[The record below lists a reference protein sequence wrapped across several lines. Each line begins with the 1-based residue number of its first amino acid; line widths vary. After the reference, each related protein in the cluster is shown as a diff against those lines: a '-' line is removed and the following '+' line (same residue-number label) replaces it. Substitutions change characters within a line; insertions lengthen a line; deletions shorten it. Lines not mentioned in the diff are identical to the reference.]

1 MGKCTSKERNID
13 LKKLGEKTKT
23 SSTQS
28 LIDISSKIIISQFT
42 SDYEEDYKI
51 LKFLGEGSYAEC
63 YAVQNRLT
71 GINRAMKILH
81 RKKSLKSN
89 GIPDETII
97 NEIKIL
103 CKTDHPNILK
113 LLSVYYNELYINI
126 ITELCSEGE
135 LYNEI
140 DKNGIFNEKKASY
153 VIYQILSAI
162 NYCHKM
168 NIIHRDLK
176 PENIFI
182 VKREDYDNDLL
193 FIKIGDFGTAKWFE
207 ENKIERNVV
216 GSCYYIA
223 PEVLEKKYNEKCD
236 LWSIG
241 VIMYIL
247 LSGKPP
253 FNGVNDEEIYKK
265 ILNGSYDLKNEPWDK
280 ISNEAKDLIYKL
292 LLRDTE
298 KRINAED
305 ALKHKWFIVN
315 QSKEL
320 FNKIENK
327 VIIEKLINNLLNYK
341 NYSII
346 QECAL
351 AYLVHNFNQTRNVI
365 NACKLF
371 SLIDTDNDGKI
382 NERDL
387 LKGLKKIFDDKD
399 LEKKCHIIFENIDM
413 NHNIYVEYEEFVRG
427 AVDKEKFLS
436 ELTLKFAF
444 RFFDK
449 DGNAEIDYREI
460 EEIFKDN
467 IADVKKVHENI
478 KKIIDE
484 VDSNNDGKISFN
496 EFCIAMKKM
505 IQP

>member
-1 MGKCTSKERNID
+1 MGKCSSKERNTR
-13 LKKLGEKTKT
+13 LKNLGEKTKI
-23 SSTQS
+23 SSIQS
-28 LIDISSKIIISQFT
+28 LIDISSQIIIT
-42 SDYEEDYKI
+42 ENKSDYEEDYKV
-51 LKFLGEGSYAEC
+51 LKFLGQGSYAEC

-81 RKKSLKSN
+81 RKKLPGSN
-89 GIPDETII
+89 GISDDTII
-97 NEIKIL
+97 NEINIL
-103 CKTDHPNILK
+103 RQTDHPNILK
-113 LLSVYYNELYINI
+113 LLSFYYNDVSYNI

-135 LYNEI
+135 LYDEI
-140 DKNGIFNEKKASY
+140 EKNSIFSEKKASY
-153 VIYQILSAI
+153 IIYQILSAI

-265 ILNGSYDLKNEPWDK
+265 ILNGSYDLKSEPWDK
-280 ISNEAKDLIYKL
+280 ISKEAKDLIYKL
-292 LLRDTE
+292 LLKDTE

-305 ALKHKWFIVN
+305 ALKHKWFIDN

-327 VIIEKLINNLLNYK
+327 VVIEKMINNLLNYK
-341 NYSII
+341 NYSVI
-346 QECAL
+346 QEIAL

-371 SLIDTDNDGKI
+371 NLIDTDNDGKI
-382 NERDL
+382 KESDL

-413 NHNIYVEYEEFVRG
+413 NHNVYVEYEEFVRG

-449 DGNAEIDYREI
+449 DGNTEIDYREI

-467 IADVKKVHENI
+467 VSDINKAHEHF

-484 VDSNNDGKISFN
+484 VDSNHDGKISFN

-505 IQP
+505 ITP

>member
-1 MGKCTSKERNID
+1 
-13 LKKLGEKTKT
+13 
-23 SSTQS
+23 
-28 LIDISSKIIISQFT
+28 
-42 SDYEEDYKI
+42 
-51 LKFLGEGSYAEC
+51 
-63 YAVQNRLT
+63 
-71 GINRAMKILH
+71 
-81 RKKSLKSN
+81 
-89 GIPDETII
+89 
-97 NEIKIL
+97 
-103 CKTDHPNILK
+103 
-113 LLSVYYNELYINI
+113 
-126 ITELCSEGE
+126 
-135 LYNEI
+135 
-140 DKNGIFNEKKASY
+140 
-153 VIYQILSAI
+153 
-162 NYCHKM
+162 
-168 NIIHRDLK
+168 
-176 PENIFI
+176 
-182 VKREDYDNDLL
+182 
-193 FIKIGDFGTAKWFE
+193 
-207 ENKIERNVV
+207 
-216 GSCYYIA
+216 
-223 PEVLEKKYNEKCD
+223 
-236 LWSIG
+236 
-241 VIMYIL
+241 MYIL

>member
-1 MGKCTSKERNID
+1 MGKCSSKDRNTR
-13 LKKLGEKTKT
+13 LKNLGEKTKI
-23 SSTQS
+23 SSIQS
-28 LIDISSKIIISQFT
+28 LIDISSQIIIT
-42 SDYEEDYKI
+42 ENKSDYEEDYKV
-51 LKFLGEGSYAEC
+51 LKFLGQGSYAEC

-81 RKKSLKSN
+81 RKKLPGSN
-89 GIPDETII
+89 GISDDTII
-97 NEIKIL
+97 NEINIL
-103 CKTDHPNILK
+103 RQTDHPNILK
-113 LLSVYYNELYINI
+113 LLSFYYNDASYNI

-135 LYNEI
+135 LYDEI
-140 DKNGIFNEKKASY
+140 EKNSIFSEKKASY
-153 VIYQILSAI
+153 IIYQVLSAI

-305 ALKHKWFIVN
+305 ALKHKWFIDN

-327 VIIEKLINNLLNYK
+327 VVIEKMINNLLNYK
-341 NYSII
+341 NYSVI
-346 QECAL
+346 QEIAL

-371 SLIDTDNDGKI
+371 NLIDTDNDGKI
-382 NERDL
+382 KESDL

-413 NHNIYVEYEEFVRG
+413 NHNVYVEYEEFVRG

-449 DGNAEIDYREI
+449 DGNTEIDYREI

-467 IADVKKVHENI
+467 VSDINKAHEHF

-484 VDSNNDGKISFN
+484 VDSNHDGKISFN

-505 IQP
+505 ITP

>member
-1 MGKCTSKERNID
+1 MGKCSSKDRNTR
-13 LKKLGEKTKT
+13 LKNLGEKTKI
-23 SSTQS
+23 SSIQS
-28 LIDISSKIIISQFT
+28 LIDISSQIIIT
-42 SDYEEDYKI
+42 ENKSDYEEDYKV
-51 LKFLGEGSYAEC
+51 LKFLGQGSYAEC

-81 RKKSLKSN
+81 RKKLPGSN
-89 GIPDETII
+89 GISDDTII
-97 NEIKIL
+97 NEINIL
-103 CKTDHPNILK
+103 RQTDHPNILK
-113 LLSVYYNELYINI
+113 LLSFYYNDASYNI

-135 LYNEI
+135 LYDEI
-140 DKNGIFNEKKASY
+140 EKNSIFSEKKASY
-153 VIYQILSAI
+153 IIYQVLSAI

-253 FNGVNDEEIYKK
+253 FNGFNEEEIYKK
-265 ILNGSYDLKNEPWDK
+265 ILNGSYDLKSEPWDK
-280 ISNEAKDLIYKL
+280 ISKEAKDLIYKL
-292 LLRDTE
+292 LLKDTE

-305 ALKHKWFIVN
+305 ALKHKWFIDN

-327 VIIEKLINNLLNYK
+327 VIIEKMINNLLNYK
-341 NYSII
+341 NYSVI
-346 QECAL
+346 QEIAL

-371 SLIDTDNDGKI
+371 NLIDTDNDGKI
-382 NERDL
+382 KESDL

-413 NHNIYVEYEEFVRG
+413 NHNVYVEYEEFVRG

-449 DGNAEIDYREI
+449 DGNTEIDYREI

-467 IADVKKVHENI
+467 VSDINKAHEHF

-484 VDSNNDGKISFN
+484 VDSNHDGKISFN

-505 IQP
+505 ITP